1 MQVSDPFLIKKVQ
14 RGDKPAFERMFRSY
28 YASLCDYAQKYVKN
42 PQAAED
48 QVQEVFVKIWE
59 IRTDW
64 NPKGTIKAYLYTAV
78 RNQSLN
84 YLKHKRIVDEWKQK
98 EEEALSNTPI
108 PFSPTEKRADLE
120 EMRKWI
126 QGAIQNLPE
135 KRREIFEL
143 SRDHGLTYMEISKTL
158 GISVK
163 TVETQMGRSLRH
175 LRNWLE
181 QRLR

>member
-1 MQVSDPFLIKKVQ
+1 MRLSDLSLIKKIQ
-14 RGDKPAFERMFRSY
+14 RGDKLAFESLFRSY
-28 YASLCDYAQKYVKN
+28 YASLCDYAQKYVRH

-59 IRTDW
+59 IRKDW
-64 NPKGTIKAYLYTAV
+64 NPQGTIQVYLYTAV

-84 YLKHKRIVDEWKQK
+84 YLKHKKIVDKWKQK
-98 EEEALSNTPI
+98 ETLNKATIQFSQAEEKT
-108 PFSPTEKRADLE
+108 DLE
-120 EMRKWI
+120 EMNKWLLE
-126 QGAIQNLPE
+126 AIQKLPE

-143 SRDHGLTYMEISKTL
+143 SRDHGLTYVEISKTL

-175 LRNWLE
+175 LRNRLE

>member
-1 MQVSDPFLIKKVQ
+1 MQVSDSFLIKKVQ
-14 RGDKPAFERMFRSY
+14 RGDTLTFERLFRSY
-28 YASLCDYAQKYVKN
+28 YASLCDYAQKFVKN

-59 IRTDW
+59 IRKDW
-64 NPKGTIKAYLYTAV
+64 NPQGTIKAYLYTAV

-84 YLKHKRIVDEWKQK
+84 YLKHKKIVDEWKQK
-98 EEEALSNTPI
+98 EALSDTPI
-108 PFSPTEKRADLE
+108 PFSPTEKRANFE
-120 EMRKWI
+120 EMNKWL
-126 QGAIQNLPE
+126 QEAIQKLPE

-143 SRDHGLTYMEISKTL
+143 SRNHGLTYMEISKTL

-175 LRNWLE
+175 LRNWLK